1 MWAIVLV
8 TNIAGTIVFG
18 TVATMVKAMLAGW
31 MIALLVWCCR
41 AQG

>member
-1 MWAIVLV
+1 MRAIVLV
-8 TNIAGTIVFG
+8 TDIAGTIVFG
-18 TVATMVKAMLAGW
+18 AVATIVAGW